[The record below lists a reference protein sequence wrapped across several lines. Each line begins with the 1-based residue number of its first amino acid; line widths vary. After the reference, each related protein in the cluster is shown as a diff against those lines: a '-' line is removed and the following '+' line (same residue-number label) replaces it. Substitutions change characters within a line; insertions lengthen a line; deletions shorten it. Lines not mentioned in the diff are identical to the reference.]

1 MLDPHFS
8 SSLTQKPRRP
18 QSPLKTIPL
27 RSFLP
32 VSHLLIQPPYCPA
45 SQTWITSKLPQ
56 LSHHSLTSPQ
66 HHKRH
71 RTYPSSFQPS
81 PVPCAPVLK
90 LTPSPPPPPHSRP
103 GHPSGARGGG
113 GRRGGTRPRPPAP
126 GRGRGRRAR
135 PGSSPCLTPVEDPL
149 HLSEVLGRDVL
160 LQARLHRLQG
170 SRHGAARNGTRRGA
184 RGGTVGHALTVR
196 RPRAPANFAP
206 PPSPPGHAPFSSEG
220 FWRARLSSGTAEG
233 PRSFSAVAREPRQQ

>member
-1 MLDPHFS
+1 MLDHHFS
-8 SSLTQKPRRP
+8 SSLTPKPRPP

-90 LTPSPPPPPHSRP
+90 LTPSPRPPPPSLP
-103 GHPSGARGGG
+103 ARAPLRSPR
-113 GRRGGTRPRPPAP
+113 GRRETGRHTTPTPAP
-126 GRGRGRRAR
+126 GRGRGRRTG
-135 PGSSPCLTPVEDPL
+135 PGSPPCLTPVEDPL

-184 RGGTVGHALTVR
+184 QNGWA
-196 RPRAPANFAP
+196 RA
-206 PPSPPGHAPFSSEG
+206 H
-220 FWRARLSSGTAEG
+220 R
-233 PRSFSAVAREPRQQ
+233 